1 MMERKPVGI
10 TAPYR
15 HPTPEDDEFNRIE
28 RESRIK
34 QDYVRD
40 IKLPTRE
47 QLVAEVAI
55 LTELVKVLS
64 ARVDELEGKQ

>member
-15 HPTPEDDEFNRIE
+15 EPSPEDDEFNRIE
-28 RESRIK
+28 RESRIRKESIRNIK
-34 QDYVRD
+34 Q
-40 IKLPTRE
+40 PTRE
-47 QLVAEVAI
+47 QLMAEVAI

-64 ARVDELEGKQ
+64 SRVDELEKK

>member
-1 MMERKPVGI
+1 MERKPVGV

-15 HPTPEDDEFNRIE
+15 PPTPEDEEFNRIE

-34 QDYVRD
+34 QESVRN

-64 ARVDELEGKQ
+64 SRVDELEGKK

>member
-1 MMERKPVGI
+1 MERKPVGI

-28 RESRIK
+28 RESRIRKESIRNIK
-34 QDYVRD
+34 Q
-40 IKLPTRE
+40 PTRE
-47 QLVAEVAI
+47 QLIAEVAI

-64 ARVDELEGKQ
+64 SRVDELEKKA

>member
-1 MMERKPVGI
+1 MERKPVGV

-15 HPTPEDDEFNRIE
+15 PLTPEDEEFNRIE

-34 QDYVRD
+34 QESVRN

-64 ARVDELEGKQ
+64 SRVDELEGKK

>member
-1 MMERKPVGI
+1 MERKPVGI

-15 HPTPEDDEFNRIE
+15 QPTPEDEEFNRIE

-64 ARVDELEGKQ
+64 ARVDELEGKT

>member
-1 MMERKPVGI
+1 MERKPVGI

-15 HPTPEDDEFNRIE
+15 PTTDEDDEFNRIE
-28 RESRIK
+28 RESLIRKESI
-34 QDYVRD
+34 RN

-64 ARVDELEGKQ
+64 ARVDELEGKT

>member
-1 MMERKPVGI
+1 MERKPVGI

-15 HPTPEDDEFNRIE
+15 PTTDEDDEFNRIE

-64 ARVDELEGKQ
+64 ARVDELEGKT